1 MKKGHLH
8 IAIAS
13 DTNYVR
19 CAVVLLASLFY
30 NNKDFERITVHL
42 LSKSIDVY
50 GLYAIREQ
58 VEIGGGELK
67 VYDVSDIED
76 KLKIVVPSTISI
88 AAYSRLFLGSLVD
101 STISKIIY
109 MDVDAIVNG
118 GLTELW
124 SIDTSEFQVAGVLDD
139 VELYAKRM
147 VGMNDDASYINSGFL
162 LINLD
167 KWRADHIEERILEF
181 LVKNNGNVYHH
192 DQGLINA
199 VCEKKLIL
207 PIKYNMVTNF
217 YVFPFS
223 QFTQTPFYSK
233 SEMED
238 AKQRPTFIHFTAGV
252 ANRPW
257 MKNCKHPLRA
267 LYIKYLMGS
276 CYPKKELDEDNRPF
290 KLRFLSYLFYN
301 IRPLYYFMI
310 IMRSKLIER

>member
-1 MKKGHLH
+1 MNNKHLH

-13 DTNYVR
+13 DNNYVR
-19 CAVVLLASLFY
+19 CAVVLIASLFH

-42 LSKSIDVY
+42 LSKTIDAT
-50 GLYAIREQ
+50 GLDAIRTQ
-58 VEIGGGELK
+58 VEKDGGKLR
-67 VYDVSDIED
+67 VYDVSDIGE
-76 KLKIVVPSTISI
+76 KLGIKVPSTIAISS
-88 AAYSRLFLGSLVD
+88 YSRLLLGSLID
-101 STISKIIY
+101 KPIDKIIY

-118 GLTELW
+118 SLMELW
-124 SIDTSEFQVAGVLDD
+124 ATDMFDYHVAGVLDD
-139 VELYAKRM
+139 VSLYAKRM
-147 VGMNDDASYINSGFL
+147 IGINDNAPYINAGFL
-162 LINLD
+162 LINLE
-167 KWRADHIEERILEF
+167 KWRSERIEERILEF

-199 VCEKKLIL
+199 VCKKLIL

-238 AKQRPTFIHFTAGV
+238 AKQCPTFIHFTAGV

-267 LYIKYLMGS
+267 LYINYLMRS

>member
-42 LSKSIDVY
+42 LSKSIDAT
-50 GLYAIREQ
+50 GLDAIRTQ
-58 VEIGGGELK
+58 VEKEGGELR
-67 VYDVSDIED
+67 VYDVSDIGE
-76 KLKIVVPSTISI
+76 KLGIEVPSTIAISS
-88 AAYSRLFLGSLVD
+88 YSRLFLGSLIDKPVD
-101 STISKIIY
+101 KIIY

-118 GLTELW
+118 SLMELW
-124 SIDTSEFQVAGVLDD
+124 ATDMFDYHVAGVLDD
-139 VELYAKRM
+139 VSLYAKRM
-147 VGMNDDASYINSGFL
+147 IGINDNAPYINAGFL

-199 VCEKKLIL
+199 VCEKKRIL